1 MGNGCVKGESAFYEI
16 KIERLSKGE
25 NRYQKTRDRK
35 GLENVR
41 KE

>member
-1 MGNGCVKGESAFYEI
+1 MENGCVKEKSAFYEI

-35 GLENVR
+35 GSENLR